1 MSADRQREIPI
12 RLVVGVALLVVGA
25 TWVAAVS
32 FGSYPWLA
40 IAFGVLL
47 LGLSWRLWRLQQ
59 NQTVVVIFAL
69 YSVAFIVLG
78 IWVWSAHL
86 VNGPLAT

>member
-59 NQTVVVIFAL
+59 NQTVVVISRSTRWPSSSWA
-69 YSVAFIVLG
+69 SG
-78 IWVWSAHL
+78 S
-86 VNGPLAT
+86 GPLIS